1 MTKNHIGLNILFC
14 WSEAEQIRL
23 RKKVKCKIQILYT
36 SCSVTCNS
44 CIWAMFRICLPNWSF
59 GWGEHFCPPTF
70 FFFFTAHAEIT
81 LYSTLVFPYSLF
93 FTPSSQVAISLSA
106 NTRTSWPY
114 ICLSKKTAFPK
125 LERGHQDVST
135 DLENIHTGAAVVFLS
150 HANLIYCSLQFSL

>member
-23 RKKVKCKIQILYT
+23 RKKVKFKIQILYT

-44 CIWAMFRICLPNWSF
+44 CIWAMFRICLRNWSF

-70 FFFFTAHAEIT
+70 FFFSQPMLRSHFTALWCFPTACSSHQAVRWPSHCLQTHALHDLT
-81 LYSTLVFPYSLF
+81 SV
-93 FTPSSQVAISLSA
+93 SQ
-106 NTRTSWPY
+106 
-114 ICLSKKTAFPK
+114 KKTAFPK